1 MTRPVRVSVIGTER
15 FAVGD
20 APSTDPVDTV
30 IGYLERRLAEV
41 LPDQPDLI
49 VLGELCDMPWDI
61 ADDWAAAVAHTRD
74 RGDRVLTRLADVAAS
89 HRVNIVYPSLVA
101 VDRDVVNA
109 TTVFDRGGRI
119 VGRYV
124 KNYLLEVERDAGLSY
139 GRSEELIELDF
150 GTIAPVICFDL
161 NFAELRARYAAARPD
176 IIVFSSA
183 FHGSFL
189 QQLWA
194 YECGAFLAS
203 AIKVPS
209 PSRLLNPLGAT
220 VASTTNYTRSA
231 TTTINLDRVAV
242 HLDHNVE
249 ALKRIKSELGPAV
262 TIDDPG
268 YLGSVLLTSNGAT
281 PAREIAEAYGV
292 ELLADYMRRSRD
304 ARPL

>member
-1 MTRPVRVSVIGTER
+1 MTRSVRVSVIGTER
-15 FAVGD
+15 FVVAG
-20 APSTDPVDTV
+20 PSADDPVTDV
-30 IGYLERRLAEV
+30 IDYLDRRLAEV

-61 ADDWAAAVAHTRD
+61 ADDWDAAVAHTRA
-74 RGDRVLTRLADVAAS
+74 RGDRVLGHVSRLART
-89 HRVNIVYPSLVA
+89 HRVNIVYPSLLSVEGGI
-101 VDRDVVNA
+101 VNA
-109 TTVFDRGGRI
+109 TSVFDREGDL

-124 KNYLLEVERDAGLSY
+124 KNYLLEVERDAGLVY
-139 GRSEELIELDF
+139 GRSEEIIRLDF

-161 NFAELRARYAAARPD
+161 NFADLRARYAAARPD

-209 PSRLLNPLGAT
+209 PSRVLNPLGET
-220 VASTTNYTRSA
+220 VASTTNYTRSV

-242 HLDHNVE
+242 HLDHNVD
-249 ALKRIKSELGPAV
+249 ALRRVKHDLGPDV

-268 YLGSVLLTSNGAT
+268 YLGSVLLTSNGDR
-281 PAREIAEAYGV
+281 PAREIAEAYGL
-292 ELLADYMRRSRD
+292 ELLTDYLHRSQA
-304 ARPL
+304 ARPY